1 MFVFKKPPKVVR
13 RNLYKSNPAND
24 AIVDKLNKLINKKGP
39 ILIRLL
45 VSAREEQINAVTYKQ
60 LREAYLSGY
69 NEQIAEWQNAYTKYI
84 VDYIRPELL
93 KAMQVG
99 ATNTDYVKFDS
110 TDNDVVKWLD
120 QHTAALITNINEQTR
135 QAVKTLLMYGYENSY
150 SADEMAK
157 VIRPVIGLT
166 KEQALANARYQKSV
180 YDTLLETH
188 PKMKPSDAAKRA
200 EEAAMKYAGKQ
211 MRYRAEVIANTE
223 LAYAY
228 NRGYHENMR
237 QAMKAGLIG
246 NVKKVW
252 STAYDERTCVT
263 CGALHGKVI
272 GFDDSFENVLKKA
285 AGYKGV
291 DVAPP
296 AHPQCRCTLMYEEE
310 VIAKPKPQQ
319 QVTPQNTGNSS
330 VITPSVGNEI
340 SSNELSIDE
349 ERAILRYISSD
360 SYIINEKLR
369 NGTALSESD
378 KAFIANLDNALNK
391 MPKYEGRLS
400 RSMSFKSEEEIEK
413 FLKDHEVGNIVNYQA
428 YTSATALPEI
438 YNDSGQIQIVIVQ
451 SKHGFDLRKYNPDE
465 GEILYSRGARFMVY
479 EKEQTDD
486 GVIWLLFKEVE
497 DE

>member
-24 AIVDKLNKLINKKGP
+24 AIVDKLNKLIDKNGP
-39 ILIRLL
+39 IIIRLL

-69 NEQIAEWQNAYTKYI
+69 NEQLTEWQNAYTKYI

-180 YDTLLETH
+180 HETLLETH
-188 PKMKPSDAAKRA
+188 PRMKPSDAAKKA

-246 NVKKVW
+246 NIQKVW

-285 AGYKGV
+285 VGYKGV
-291 DVAPP
+291 DVVPP
-296 AHPQCRCTLMYEEE
+296 AHPQCRCTIMYEEE
-310 VIAKPKPQQ
+310 IIPKPE
-319 QVTPQNTGNSS
+319 TPATGNSPES
-330 VITPSVGNEI
+330 AVVNEPVTQ
-340 SSNELSIDE
+340 ELTLDE
-349 ERAILRYISSD
+349 ERAVLRYIGSD
-360 SYIINEKLR
+360 SYGINEKIRDGKEL
-369 NGTALSESD
+369 TED
-378 KAFIANLDNALNK
+378 DVKFIRDLDSALNK
-391 MPKYEGRLS
+391 MPRYEGPLL
-400 RSMSFKSEEEIEK
+400 RSIDFRSEEEIEK
-413 FLKDHEVGNIVNYQA
+413 FLKDYEIGKIVTYPA
-428 YTSATALPEI
+428 YTSTTSKTEI
-438 YNDSGQIQIVIVQ
+438 YNERGQIQIGIVQ
-451 SKHGFDLRKYNPDE
+451 SRCGADLRRYNPDE
-465 GEILYSRGARFMVY
+465 GEVLYSRNARFIVHRID
-479 EKEQTDD
+479 QTDD
-486 GVIWLLFKEVE
+486 SIYWIMLKEVE

>member
-24 AIVDKLNKLINKKGP
+24 AIVNKLNRLIDKEGP
-39 ILIRLL
+39 IIVRLL

-69 NEQIAEWQNAYTKYI
+69 NEQITEWQNAYTKYI

-99 ATNTDYVKFDS
+99 ATNTDHVKFDS
-110 TDNDVVKWLD
+110 TDKDVVKWLD
-120 QHTAALITNINEQTR
+120 EHTGALITNINEQTR
-135 QAVKTLLMYGYENSY
+135 QAVKTLLMYGYENAY

-166 KEQALANARYQKSV
+166 KEQAVANARYQKNV
-180 YDTLLETH
+180 YETLLEAHT
-188 PKMKPSDAAKRA
+188 KMKPSVAAKKA

-246 NVKKVW
+246 NVNKVW
-252 STAYDERTCVT
+252 STSYDERTCVT

-285 AGYKGV
+285 TGYKGV
-291 DVAPP
+291 DVVPP
-296 AHPQCRCTLMYEEE
+296 AHPQCRCTIMYEET
-310 VIAKPKPQQ
+310 
-319 QVTPQNTGNSS
+319 VTPKAG
-330 VITPSVGNEI
+330 VNEPVTQ
-340 SSNELSIDE
+340 ELTLDE
-349 ERAILRYISSD
+349 ERAVLRYIGSD
-360 SYIINEKLR
+360 AYFINEKLR
-369 NGTALSESD
+369 KGIALTEDD
-378 KAFIANLDNALNK
+378 KAFIRDLDSALNK
-391 MPKYEGRLS
+391 MPRYEGRLT
-400 RSMSFKSEEEIEK
+400 RSMCFRYEEEVDT
-413 FLKDHEVGNIVNYQA
+413 FLKEHEVGALVTNPA
-428 YTSATALPEI
+428 YTSTTANDEI
-438 YNDSGQIQIVIVQ
+438 YNENGQIQIVIVQ
-451 SKHGFDLRKYNPDE
+451 SKHGADLRKYNPAE
-465 GEILYSRGARFMVY
+465 GEVLYSRGAKFRVC
-479 EKEQTDD
+479 EKAQTDD
-486 GVIWLLFKEVE
+486 GVYWFLFEEVE